1 MSRISFSIVILN
13 IVGLVLVQVLEAWR
27 PGSVAGIVSIGGLL
41 AWAIC
46 STIAIV
52 LVERNG

>member
-46 STIAIV
+46 STIAVV